1 MVLFLLL
8 LILPIFTH
16 AGVINRLP
24 TEEKVVAITLDA
36 CETKTPSYLDMGI
49 IDYLVSNK
57 IPFTLFVSGKFLL
70 RNKEEIKKLHSSGL
84 VSIHNHSMN
93 HYLHMERLPAS
104 SVIKEVRDV
113 EELIQNTIGQ
123 RPKYFRFPAG
133 NYDEKTLKLV
143 ESMGYKVVHWTFPS
157 GDPDRNI
164 TPERLA
170 SHVLEKTKPGSIL
183 IFHVNGRGYS
193 TAKAM
198 PKIIQELKKKGYR
211 FVLIDDYIK

>member
-1 MVLFLLL
+1 MMLMFLLL
-8 LILPIFTH
+8 PIIVL
-16 AGVINRLP
+16 ADVINRLP
-24 TEEKVVAITLDA
+24 TDEKVVAITLDA
-36 CETKTPSYLDMGI
+36 CETKTPSYLDMDI

-57 IPFTLFVSGKFLL
+57 IPFTLFVSGKFLI
-70 RNKEEIKKLHSSGL
+70 RNKEDIKKLYSTGL

-104 SVIKEVRDV
+104 LVIQEVRDA

-123 RPKYFRFPAG
+123 KPKYFRFPAG

-157 GDPDRNI
+157 GDPDKSI

-170 SHVLEKTKPGSIL
+170 NHVLEKTKPGSIL

-198 PKIIQELKKKGYR
+198 PKIVQELKKRGYR
-211 FVLIDDYIK
+211 FVLIDEYIK